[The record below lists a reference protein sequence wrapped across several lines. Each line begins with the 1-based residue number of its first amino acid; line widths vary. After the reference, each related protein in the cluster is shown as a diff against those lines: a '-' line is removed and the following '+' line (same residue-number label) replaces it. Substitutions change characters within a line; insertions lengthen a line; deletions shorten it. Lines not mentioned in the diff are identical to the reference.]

1 MYEEVKQ
8 FTEQDWKLF
17 RKKIIVWQENYMDN
31 LNKEYIAILSR
42 DKNPSDNFWEL
53 EKRIRKDKNRIGVTI
68 DMRRSVMI
76 MNILTLLKDG
86 VITMD
91 DLNDFSDLLKETIK
105 IYKDPASF
113 YKR

>member
-1 MYEEVKQ
+1 MYEQAKE

-53 EKRIRKDKNRIGVTI
+53 EKRIRKDKNKIGVTI

-76 MNILTLLKDG
+76 MNILTLLSTKTLPLFMKG
-86 VITMD
+86 
-91 DLNDFSDLLKETIK
+91 S
-105 IYKDPASF
+105 AS
-113 YKR
+113 YEK